1 MRNAHNPRWAVL
13 AFALATAL
21 GSSSALAASATHA
34 LPKGKAPR
42 TASGNNAETFD
53 RFIVTYKAGTTP
65 QRDRSIGLANV
76 RSAIAR
82 SGMSTAGANAVSAQY
97 VRRLGT
103 GADLMRTSRKLDA
116 ASANVLLQQIAA
128 DPNVASVQ
136 IDRRMY
142 PVRDLRMAVADV
154 DAPVAVD
161 DPHYATY
168 QWHLREGAGASE
180 TVGADSAPVAN
191 RGGSNVAKAWNYA
204 DGTGVVVAVLDTGIT
219 QHPDLDLSLADA
231 GYDFISDA
239 YTSGRASDGRA
250 PGGWDLGDWT
260 DAEPYLSNYNCVNP
274 NNPARESSWHG
285 THVSGT
291 VGEITNNA
299 AGMAGAA
306 YGAKVLPVR
315 VLGHCGGY
323 TSDIADGIIWAA
335 GGHVEGVPDNQLPAQ
350 VINMSLGGSGVCTA
364 DDITGQAIAQ
374 ANSLGAVVIVAAGN
388 ANYDA
393 GSFSPASCPGVITVA
408 ANGVTGK
415 RAYYSNYGSKITLS
429 APGGGVFLN
438 DDPNAGVDAYAG
450 YVWSA
455 INGGAH
461 EPGEPMYGGMAGTS
475 QATPH
480 VSAVAA
486 LMIAAARDASQPA
499 LTPTRIRQILT
510 ATARPFPATP
520 DKAIGPG
527 IVDAYAAVNLAMGKT
542 DVPLVATPLSNGVT
556 VRGLSGSAGQALLFR
571 IDVPAGARNLTLRT
585 LGGTGDV
592 TLSAGLFQ
600 PTFDTP
606 LPKVSEHIGNT
617 ESYIVAAPQAG
628 TYYVQVSGVSTFTNV
643 SLLAVYSGP

>member
-1 MRNAHNPRWAVL
+1 
-13 AFALATAL
+13 
-21 GSSSALAASATHA
+21 
-34 LPKGKAPR
+34 
-42 TASGNNAETFD
+42 
-53 RFIVTYKAGTTP
+53 
-65 QRDRSIGLANV
+65 
-76 RSAIAR
+76 
-82 SGMSTAGANAVSAQY
+82 
-97 VRRLGT
+97 
-103 GADLMRTSRKLDA
+103 
-116 ASANVLLQQIAA
+116 VLLQQIAA

-142 PVRDLRMAVADV
+142 PVRDLRMAVADE
-154 DAPVAVD
+154 PVTVN
-161 DPHYATY
+161 DPHYTTY
-168 QWHLREGAGASE
+168 QWHFREGAGASE
-180 TVGADSAPVAN
+180 TVGADSAPIAN
-191 RGGSNVAKAWNYA
+191 RGGSNLAKAWNYA

-239 YTSGRASDGRA
+239 YTSGRTSDGRV

-260 DAEPYLSNYNCVNP
+260 DAEPYTSNYNCVNP

-285 THVSGT
+285 THVAGT
-291 VGEITNNA
+291 IGEVTNNA
-299 AGMAGAA
+299 TGMAGAA

-323 TSDIADGIIWAA
+323 TSDIADGIVWAA
-335 GGHVEGVPDNQLPAQ
+335 GGHVEGVPDNQHPAQ
-350 VINMSLGGSGVCTA
+350 IINMSLGGGGVCTA
-364 DDITGQAIAQ
+364 GDITGQAIAQ
-374 ANSLGAVVIVAAGN
+374 ANSLGATVVVAAGN
-388 ANYDA
+388 SDYDA

-429 APGGGVFLN
+429 APGGGVYLN
-438 DDPNAGVDAYAG
+438 DDPNTGVDAYAG

-455 INGGAH
+455 INGGTH
-461 EPGEPMYGGMAGTS
+461 EPAAAMYGAMAGTS

-480 VSAVAA
+480 VSGVAA
-486 LMIAAARDASQPA
+486 LMIAAARDADQPA

-542 DVPLVATPLSNGVT
+542 DVPLVASPLANGVT
-556 VRGLSGSAGQALLFR
+556 VRGLSGSAGQALLYR
-571 IDVPAGARNLTLRT
+571 IDVPAGARNLTLRS

-592 TLSAGLFQ
+592 TLAAGLFQ

-606 LPKVSEHIGNT
+606 LPKVSDHVGNT

-628 TYYVQVSGVSTFTNV
+628 TYYVQVSGVTSFANV